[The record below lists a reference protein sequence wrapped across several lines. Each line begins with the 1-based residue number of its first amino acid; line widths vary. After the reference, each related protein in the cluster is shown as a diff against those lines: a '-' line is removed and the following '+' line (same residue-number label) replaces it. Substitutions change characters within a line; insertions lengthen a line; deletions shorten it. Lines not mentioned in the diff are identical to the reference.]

1 MLINLI
7 WLNKQVTKL
16 SSFMVMLG
24 LGLFMVGLNV
34 ISASAPSATA
44 QGTQGIT
51 ITAGNSSFYPL
62 TNTDANQVKVNI
74 DYTVDD
80 ESLQNQVINAVMA
93 VFSPNGTLL
102 KTTSFPTGFTAQSD
116 GGTQTFKTSF
126 KDKSLTRITANVTF
140 TDATKSRSISN
151 VLTIN
156 LDLEETPTVGSLL
169 GTRPSFQN

>member
-1 MLINLI
+1 MVE
-7 WLNKQVTKL
+7 QAVMTKL
-16 SSFMVMLG
+16 SIYMIILG
-24 LGLFMVGLNV
+24 LGLLTVGLNV
-34 ISASAPSATA
+34 ITGSTPSATA

-51 ITAGNSSFYPL
+51 ISEGNSSFYPL
-62 TNTDANQVKVNI
+62 TTTDANQLKVNV

-126 KDKSLTRITANVTF
+126 KDKSLTSLTANVTF

-169 GTRPSFQN
+169 GTRPSLQN